1 MSTEQF
7 LLTITL
13 VSLLA
18 LFIWGKFRYDALSMG
33 ALVVLVILGV
43 IPSTDAFVG
52 LSHPAVITVALV
64 LVISQGLKNSG
75 LTGLVGKLI
84 GGKQFTEF
92 QFLIVLLFI
101 AAFLSSFIN
110 NIGALAILLP
120 ITLNI
125 CQRLEWHPAKFLM
138 PLSFACILGGMNTA
152 IGTPPNIIIS
162 EYKASIGA
170 TGFNFFDFSYV
181 GLAITILG
189 LLFITFIGVKLIQL
203 RDQKNIG
210 SSLINL
216 KGYLFEVRIKEN
228 SELVGRTLSRFKKIA
243 GEDFEIIGV
252 VNDKGA
258 VSKVKNNT
266 KIKANQILV
275 IKCPPDD
282 IGAILER
289 FDLRIPKELHYFDDD
304 DLEEIEA
311 MIIPGSRLIG
321 RKYDFFLKLAYEE
334 LNLLGLWRKGA
345 KYRTRLTRETFK
357 SGDVL
362 LLGTRDLEEEDVAN
376 KIKHLGLMPLRQREL
391 QTIPS
396 RSRLLK
402 GLIFFITAISLV
414 AFNVLST
421 ATAFLLCVLGFA
433 RIKIIDTNFYRDIDW
448 PIVIMLAA
456 MIPIGTALQTT
467 GLTEIISSN
476 ISNFAGELSQF
487 WLLLTI
493 LIVTM
498 ATTDI
503 INNAATAVI
512 MAPISTGIAIELG
525 YPIEPFLMVVAVGA
539 SCAFL
544 TPIGHQCNT
553 VVMGPGNYK
562 FTDYWRL
569 GLPLDILIIAV
580 SIPMIL
586 FVWT

>member
-1 MSTEQF
+1 MNDQF
-7 LLTITL
+7 ILSATL
-13 VSLLA
+13 VALLGF
-18 LFIWGKFRYDALSMG
+18 FIWGKFRYDAISIG
-33 ALVVLVILGV
+33 ALIVLVILGV
-43 IPSTDAFVG
+43 IPSSDAFLG
-52 LSHPAVITVALV
+52 FAHPAVITVALV
-64 LVISQGLKNSG
+64 LIISQGLKNSG
-75 LTGLVGKLI
+75 LTGLVGKII
-84 GGKQFTEF
+84 GGRKFTEL
-92 QFLIVLLFI
+92 QFLISLLFI

-162 EYKASIGA
+162 EYKASI
-170 TGFNFFDFSYV
+170 TSSGFNFFDFSYV
-181 GLAITILG
+181 GLVITILSLIFLCILG
-189 LLFITFIGVKLIQL
+189 TKLIQL
-203 RDQKNIG
+203 RDLKG
-210 SSLINL
+210 SGTSLINL
-216 KGYLFEVRIKEN
+216 KGYLFEVSVNPE
-228 SELVGRTLSRFKKIA
+228 SEIIGRTLSAFKKLA
-243 GEDFEIIGV
+243 GEDVEIIGI
-252 VNDKGA
+252 VNDRGA

-266 KIKANQILV
+266 RIKANQILV
-275 IKCPPDD
+275 IKSPPED
-282 IGAILER
+282 IGVILDR
-289 FDLRIPKELHYFDDD
+289 FNLTIPKELHSFDDD

-311 MIIPGSRLIG
+311 MITPGSRLIG

-362 LLGTRDLEEEDVAN
+362 LLGIRDLDEEDVTN

-396 RSRLLK
+396 RSRLMK
-402 GLIFFITAISLV
+402 GLIFFITAIVLV
-414 AFNVLST
+414 AFNILST
-421 ATAFLLCVLGFA
+421 AAAFLLCVLGFA
-433 RIKIIDTNFYRDIDW
+433 RIKIIDSNFYRDVDW

-456 MIPIGTALQTT
+456 MIPVGTALQTT
-467 GLTEIISSN
+467 GLTDIISSN
-476 ISNFAGELSQF
+476 ISAFAGDLSQF
-487 WLLLTI
+487 WLLFTI

-512 MAPISTGIAIELG
+512 MAPISAGIAYELG
-525 YPIEPFLMVVAVGA
+525 YAVEPFLMVVAVGA

-569 GLPLDILIIAV
+569 GLPLDILIIIV